1 MAANVD
7 QGQVRK
13 RNLALRAALYI
24 GAALIGFVA
33 LVLLINLY
41 DPDLD
46 SDAAAAMNAAPSLA
60 PDKENSYF
68 VLYGLGVA
76 EGQDPHAHGVRF
88 VTANNAWMRSVEAG
102 KPMDR
107 SDVEAMAKQSETI
120 KWRGVTKDLC
130 GEQRD
135 DCLSAY
141 VRNRAQID
149 KLARDNRVRLARY
162 RSLYRYKNFSETSLN
177 RIHLNWLPN
186 YAGAEHEAV
195 IAQIALK
202 AADGDVQG
210 ALRDLTNDT
219 EYWRRVLAGASTLI
233 SKSLASNFLSRNYA
247 LASQIVARHRDRPGV
262 MAHLAGMLKPLTS
275 EDKDYKKA
283 FSGEFQWGAYMYAT
297 LRKQQS
303 EYGFFTSESHFWDR
317 AASSMLYKPNAT
329 INLQYQWV
337 VRMQALADAP
347 AHLLPET
354 VQQID
359 GEFGKFTNPFR
370 VDMVYNP
377 VGKILVAIGASSP
390 QSQARYIS
398 RVHNLDGYM
407 RLLRMQLD
415 IYVKKVPVKDI
426 GSYLEKS
433 PADLFDPYRN
443 QPFRWDPDKRELWFE
458 GINPKGENKV
468 TTNQRIGVR
477 I

>member
-1 MAANVD
+1 MAANVEL
-7 QGQVRK
+7 GKVRK
-13 RNLALRAALYI
+13 RNIALRVTLYI
-24 GAALIGFVA
+24 GAALIGLVA

-41 DPDLD
+41 DPALD
-46 SDAAAAMNAAPSLA
+46 PDAAAAMNAAPSLA
-60 PDKENSYF
+60 PDKENAYF

-76 EGQDPHAHGVRF
+76 EGQDPHAHGMRF
-88 VTANNAWMRSVEAG
+88 VTENNAWMRSVEAG
-102 KPMDR
+102 KPIDR
-107 SDVEAMAKQSETI
+107 RDVEAMAKQSETI
-120 KWRGVTKDLC
+120 KWHGVTKDLC

-135 DCLSAY
+135 DCLSSY

-177 RIHLNWLPN
+177 RIHLNWLPS
-186 YAGAEHEAV
+186 YTGTEHETV

-202 AADGDVQG
+202 AADGDVLG

-233 SKSLASNFLSRNYA
+233 SKSIASNFLIRNYA

-262 MAHLAGMLKPLTS
+262 MAHLAGMLKPFTS
-275 EDKDYKKA
+275 EEKDYKKA
-283 FSGEFQWGAYMYAT
+283 FSGEFQWGAHMYAT
-297 LRKQQS
+297 LHNQQS
-303 EYGFFTSESHFWDR
+303 EYGFFTGESRLWDR

-329 INLQYQWV
+329 INLQHQWA
-337 VRMQALADAP
+337 VRMQALTDVP
-347 AHLLPET
+347 AHSLAET

-359 GEFGKFTNPFR
+359 GEFSKFTNPFR
-370 VDMVYNP
+370 VDMGYNP

-390 QSQARYIS
+390 QSHARYIG

-415 IYVKKVPVKDI
+415 IYGKKVPVKDI
-426 GSYLEKS
+426 GSHLENS

-458 GINPKGENKV
+458 GINPKGKD
-468 TTNQRIGVR
+468 TLDHQRIGVH

>member
-1 MAANVD
+1 MAANVE
-7 QGQVRK
+7 QGKGRK
-13 RNLALRAALYI
+13 RNLALRVALYI
-24 GAALIGFVA
+24 GAALAGFVA

-41 DPDLD
+41 DPVLD
-46 SDAAAAMNAAPSLA
+46 PNAAAAMNAAPSLV
-60 PDKENSYF
+60 PDKENAYF

-76 EGQDPHAHGVRF
+76 EGQAPHAHGVRF
-88 VTANNAWMRSVEAG
+88 VTENNAWMRSVEAG
-102 KPMDR
+102 KPIDR
-107 SDVEAMAKQSETI
+107 RDVEAMAKQSETI
-120 KWRGVTKDLC
+120 KWRGVTQDLC
-130 GEQRD
+130 GEQRV
-135 DCLSAY
+135 DCLSGY
-141 VRNRAQID
+141 VRNRAQIE
-149 KLARDNRVRLARY
+149 KFARDNRVRLARY

-186 YAGAEHEAV
+186 YAGAEHEEV

-219 EYWRRVLAGASTLI
+219 EYWRRVLAGASTLV
-233 SKSLASNFLSRNYA
+233 SKSIASNFLIRNYA
-247 LASQIVARHRDRPGV
+247 LASQIVARHRDRPGIMV
-262 MAHLAGMLKPLTS
+262 YLAGMLRPLTS
-275 EDKDYKKA
+275 EEKDFKGA
-283 FSGEFQWGAYMYAT
+283 FSGEFQWGAHMYAT
-297 LRKQQS
+297 LRNQQS
-303 EYGFFTSESHFWDR
+303 EHGFFTGESRLWDR

-337 VRMQALADAP
+337 ARMQALTDAP
-347 AHLLPET
+347 AHSLAET

-359 GEFGKFTNPFR
+359 GDFGKFTNPFR

-390 QSQARYIS
+390 QSHARYIS

-407 RLLRMQLD
+407 RLLRMQMD
-415 IYVKKVPVKDI
+415 IYSKKVAVKDV
-426 GSYLEKS
+426 GSHLERS

-443 QPFRWDPDKRELWFE
+443 QPFRWEPTKRELWFE
-458 GINPKGENKV
+458 GINPKSENNV